1 MLNYIDKSS
10 LYDQVLKFY
19 NKDKGFRN
27 SIKKMKK
34 IRREGKKI
42 SEYKSCFLKLCLTI
56 LLMDSK
62 NVQIILKFVLPF
74 QEDLATV

>member
-34 IRREGKKI
+34 LRREGKKI
-42 SEYKSCFLKLCLTI
+42 SEY
-56 LLMDSK
+56 
-62 NVQIILKFVLPF
+62 
-74 QEDLATV
+74 E